1 MAITTHLGMTL
12 VEQSQAQKE
21 VTVNTALKRLDAVL
35 NTAAIDK
42 DLATPPGSPSE
53 GDIYIVAASATG
65 DWAGKEGQLAYYD
78 QLWRF
83 IDPNEGM
90 QLWVADEDVNYVF
103 DGTGWTSLGGATGEA
118 NTASNVGA
126 SGEGVFKAKSGV
138 DLQFRKLVAGSNVTI
153 SGGTDDITIS
163 GAAGGGSGEANTA
176 SNIGTGGVGL
186 FKQKTGVNLEFKKL
200 NAGSSK
206 ITITD
211 DTGNDEVD
219 VDVAEA
225 NLTLTNLGGTLS
237 VAKGGTGATDATTAR
252 SNLGAASAS
261 HTHAASDIASGT
273 MADARIAASN
283 ITQHIASIKPTECM
297 VIAIGDETTAITTGT
312 AKVTF
317 RMPYAFTLSAVRASL
332 TTASSSGTP
341 TFDIN
346 ESGTSILSTKLS
358 IDASEKTST
367 TAATA
372 AVISDSALADDA
384 EMTIDVDVAG
394 TGAAG
399 AKIYLIGNRA

>member
-1 MAITTHLGMTL
+1 MATTTHLGITL
-12 VEQSQAQKE
+12 VEQAQAQKE
-21 VTVNTALKRLDAVL
+21 VTVNTAFRRLDAL
-35 NTAAIDK
+35 MNTAVIDK
-42 DLATPPGSPSE
+42 DLTTPPGSPDD
-53 GDIYIVAASATG
+53 GDLYIVATGATG
-65 DWAGKEGQLAYYD
+65 DWNDKDGQIAYFD
-78 QLWRF
+78 QIWRF
-83 IDPNEGM
+83 IVPNEGM
-90 QLWVADEDVNYVF
+90 QLWVADEDVSYVF
-103 DGTGWTSLGGATGEA
+103 DGSNWASPGGATGEA

-126 SGEGVFKAKSGV
+126 SGTGIFKVKSGV
-138 DLQFRKLVAGSNVTI
+138 DLQ
-153 SGGTDDITIS
+153 
-163 GAAGGGSGEANTA
+163 
-176 SNIGTGGVGL
+176 
-186 FKQKTGVNLEFKKL
+186 FKKL

-211 DTGNDEVD
+211 DTGNSEVD
-219 VDVAEA
+219 IDVAEA

-237 VAKGGTGATDATTAR
+237 VAKGGTGATDASGAR
-252 SNLGAASAS
+252 TNLGAAASS
-261 HTHAASDIASGT
+261 HTHATSDITSGT

-283 ITQHIASIKPTECM
+283 ITQHIASIKPTECF

-346 ESGTSILSTKLS
+346 EGGTTILSTK
-358 IDASEKTST
+358 ITVDASEKTST

-372 AVISDSALADDA
+372 AVISDSSLADDA
-384 EMTIDVDVAG
+384 EITIDVDVAG

-399 AKIYLIGNRA
+399 AKIYLIGSRS